1 MFFQWIQLLNS
12 IPLEWKKKIKQNKVI
27 NINNLVV
34 KDHNFI
40 RNGSI
45 ATLDKLTCKDIYF
58 ILLDKK
64 EVQPTSQRYFETL
77 FDNNTLVWKE
87 IYLLPRLAAIKYS
100 SAKFPV

>member
-1 MFFQWIQLLNS
+1 MINS
-12 IPLEWKKKIKQNKVI
+12 IPLEWKEKIKQNKVI

-45 ATLDKLTCKDIYF
+45 ATLDKLTCKAIYF

-77 FDNNTLVWKE
+77 FDNNTLVWNK
-87 IYLLPRLAAIKYS
+87 I
-100 SAKFPV
+100 